1 VSVEVVITEELFGQ
15 LQRHLFQADEDE
27 HAAIALAGA
36 HEVGSRTRLLVRELH
51 PVPRDSFTPGRY
63 GYRQI
68 TPRYIAEMAL
78 RAADEE
84 LAFVSLHSH
93 PGARHSVSLSGDD
106 RAAHARLFPHLL
118 DLIDGR
124 PVVGIAM
131 GLESAAGE
139 VWSRELDPFALHGL
153 RVVGTTLRELRSRPS
168 QATSVRSSRYDRQ
181 ARMFGAAG
189 QEILADMNVAVIGA
203 GGGGSMLVEQLAH
216 LGVEALTVVDHD
228 IVKPVN
234 LSRIVGST
242 AADVGRK
249 KVDVL
254 ARLVRTINP
263 DCEYRAIDGDIADL
277 WVAEAVLDC
286 DVIFLATDTITSRLV
301 FNAIVHRYLIPG
313 IQIGAKVE
321 LKDGSVDQIYVAVR
335 PVFPDRGCLQC
346 NSLIDPMRLQAESRT
361 DEEERAQNY
370 IDEPEVID
378 PAVVSLNG
386 IAASHAVNT
395 MLFAATGLGASGLLD
410 HKLIL
415 ATSGDSM
422 TVQARRDPSCAFC
435 SDAASSNFARGG
447 PAELLPVRRQTAG
460 PASTDGDAQRQTF
473 ATRAL
478 RGLKRLLPQ
487 QNDSERT
494 PAR

>member
-1 VSVEVVITEELFGQ
+1 
-15 LQRHLFQADEDE
+15 
-27 HAAIALAGA
+27 
-36 HEVGSRTRLLVRELH
+36 VGSRRRLLVRELH
-51 PVPRDSFTPGRY
+51 LVPRDAFTPGRY

-68 TPRYIAEMAL
+68 TPRYIAEMAS

-106 RAAHARLFPHLL
+106 LAAHARLFPHLL
-118 DLIDGR
+118 DLTGGQ

-139 VWSRELDPFALHGL
+139 VWSRELHPFALRGL
-153 RVVGTTLRELRSRPS
+153 RVVGTTLRELHSRPS
-168 QATSVRSSRYDRQ
+168 QATSVRSLRYDRQ

-189 QEILADMNVAVIGA
+189 QEILAGMSVAVIGA

-216 LGVEALTVVDHD
+216 LGVGALTVVDYD
-228 IVKPVN
+228 VVKPVN

-263 DCEYRAIDGDIADL
+263 DCEYRATDGDIADL
-277 WVAEAVLDC
+277 AVAKAVLDR
-286 DVIFLATDTITSRLV
+286 DFIFLATDTITSRLV

-321 LKDGSVDQIYVAVR
+321 LKDGSIDQIYVAVR

-415 ATSGDSM
+415 AASGDSM

-435 SDAASSNFARGG
+435 GDAASSNFARGG
-447 PAELLPVRRQTAG
+447 PAELLPVRRQ
-460 PASTDGDAQRQTF
+460 P
-473 ATRAL
+473 
-478 RGLKRLLPQ
+478 RGLASEHAAADGHVFGSRVLQRLKRVLRRQP
-487 QNDSERT
+487 DREST
-494 PAR
+494 PTR